1 MDWSQD
7 ETFKFIELFQKERII
22 WDPKHK
28 CHKNSQ
34 KVSDAWARL
43 SEIMGR
49 SQTELKNKKNS
60 LMATFRQLL
69 RRKKQSVRSV
79 AGEDDIYKPVWL
91 YYDAMETFLA
101 SIYECNTTVSTEER
115 QITSDPDNVN
125 EDSDNIDRH
134 GNEQNNELISD
145 NNNAQSNVQNSE
157 KDKPANNKKIFK
169 SPVKKKRPREDCDT
183 EIQKNIKDTV
193 SNLNSILLNRK
204 ETDECDMY
212 AQLLATRLREYS
224 KQERRQIMHRIDG
237 LLLANPPQQLQQFNR
252 YSRSTPSPIHSIP
265 SSSNSPSY
273 IPDRPTSRNNYVL
286 RPQHSPVQISIPNT
300 HSATATIDTVLP
312 SQNFTI
318 LSDEITQPYASQSII
333 DTALINALNDKYN

>member
-1 MDWSQD
+1 MTTCNVCNSPFTFAYESRGEGRGEGRGASVNRRSWLASSLAALASGAVFGARVKGPRVAREWVFTFALPLYSGFYIVPRRLCLVLNTQKQKRSNRIMDWSQD

-69 RRKKQSVRSV
+69 RRKKQSVRSG

-115 QITSDPDNVN
+115 QVS
-125 EDSDNIDRH
+125 
-134 GNEQNNELISD
+134 
-145 NNNAQSNVQNSE
+145 
-157 KDKPANNKKIFK
+157 KIK
-169 SPVKKKRPREDCDT
+169 
-183 EIQKNIKDTV
+183 
-193 SNLNSILLNRK
+193 L
-204 ETDECDMY
+204 
-212 AQLLATRLREYS
+212 
-224 KQERRQIMHRIDG
+224 
-237 LLLANPPQQLQQFNR
+237 
-252 YSRSTPSPIHSIP
+252 STYLFS
-265 SSSNSPSY
+265 
-273 IPDRPTSRNNYVL
+273 
-286 RPQHSPVQISIPNT
+286 
-300 HSATATIDTVLP
+300 
-312 SQNFTI
+312 
-318 LSDEITQPYASQSII
+318 
-333 DTALINALNDKYN
+333 